1 MYEYT
6 RHHKCRL
13 VGHGKT
19 HRLLFIYVIRVG
31 GTPSYSHSSE
41 CRAYHHHHQS
51 VYFIRKM
58 SRLCG
63 STASKYA
70 EYTAEYRMTGLDPN
84 NDRLLEIACIVT
96 DGQLCPVDEGVSY
109 VIRTQPHVLQ
119 DMDEWCVRDLKWP
132 SHDQTQTTTHTNT
145 GLIDACLDAKMS
157 HVHQDVRAAVLAYVL
172 DRIPEARIACLAGS
186 SVHADKAFLVN
197 EMPELI
203 KHLHYRIVDVS
214 TIKELVRRWYGT
226 KYEPAR
232 RNEGTAHRCVKTTVV
247 THTQG
252 SR

>member
-1 MYEYT
+1 
-6 RHHKCRL
+6 
-13 VGHGKT
+13 
-19 HRLLFIYVIRVG
+19 
-31 GTPSYSHSSE
+31 
-41 CRAYHHHHQS
+41 
-51 VYFIRKM
+51 
-58 SRLCG
+58 
-63 STASKYA
+63 
-70 EYTAEYRMTGLDPN
+70 MTGLDPN

-96 DGQLCPVDEGVSY
+96 DGQLRAVDEGVSY

-226 KYEPAR
+226 KYESAR
-232 RNEGTAHRCVKTTVV
+232 RNEGTAHRCVKTTLL
-247 THTQG
+247 THI
-252 SR
+252 

>member
-1 MYEYT
+1 MSSLPPPPPKCVL
-6 RHHKCRL
+6 HKEDEPL
-13 VGHGKT
+13 VW
-19 HRLLFIYVIRVG
+19 IDC
-31 GTPSYSHSSE
+31 E
-41 CRAYHHHHQS
+41 
-51 VYFIRKM
+51 
-58 SRLCG
+58 
-63 STASKYA
+63 
-70 EYTAEYRMTGLDPN
+70 MTGLDPN

-96 DGQLCPVDEGVSY
+96 DGQLRPVDEGVSY

-119 DMDEWCVRDLKWP
+119 DMDEWC
-132 SHDQTQTTTHTNT
+132 TTTHTNT

-157 HVHQDVRAAVLAYVL
+157 HMHQDVRAAVLAYVL

-232 RNEGTAHRCVKTTVV
+232 RNEGTAHRCVKTTAV
-247 THTQG
+247 THT
-252 SR
+252 